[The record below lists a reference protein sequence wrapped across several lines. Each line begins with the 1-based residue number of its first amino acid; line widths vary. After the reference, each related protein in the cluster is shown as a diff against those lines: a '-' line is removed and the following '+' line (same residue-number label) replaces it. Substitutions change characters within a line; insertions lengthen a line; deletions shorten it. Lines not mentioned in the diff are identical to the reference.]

1 MKKVITVLASF
12 FMLVMLSLAVD
23 QVLTWGRLLDGIVDW
38 LDIVLYVVL
47 GLLFLIY
54 VLLPILRWQAY
65 PTPETLSSAFR
76 GTLKQ
81 KRKLLKQ
88 IRRHVSDESERAEVE
103 ALLNSQD
110 ETAIQVFL
118 ESYYRKRSTIAK
130 AAAGAS
136 ATQCFAVVAAN
147 QNSVLDAVMILI
159 FNISMIHKIYTAFR
173 MRDSFLNIAR
183 FYRNTVLQASVTGLF
198 ESLDDEIVEILSSRS
213 LELTKKIPFAD
224 VIMSSILQG
233 FANGYMTYYYG
244 YLSILSFERTL
255 YGTSEDDVALRRKA
269 RRDTRSFMMSMVGK
283 PLDQLA
289 KKMKP
294 SFGSF
299 FSFGKK
305 PPEAFQG
312 EHEL

>member
-1 MKKVITVLASF
+1 MKKLITAVATF
-12 FMLVMLSLAVD
+12 FVLVMLSLAVD

-38 LDIVLYVVL
+38 LDLVLYAVL
-47 GLLFLIY
+47 GILFLVY

-65 PTPETLSSAFR
+65 PTPETLSVSMR

-88 IRRHVSDESERAEVE
+88 VRRHLTEDALRSEVDVLMKSEDDQAVQ
-103 ALLNSQD
+103 AY
-110 ETAIQVFL
+110 L
-118 ESYYRKRSTIAK
+118 EGYYKKRSAEAK
-130 AAAGAS
+130 TAAAAS

-159 FNISMIHKIYTAFR
+159 FNISMIHKIYTSFR

-183 FYRNTVLQASVTGLF
+183 YYRSTVLQASVTGLF

-213 LELTKKIPFAD
+213 IELTRKIPFAD

-244 YLSILSFERTL
+244 YLSILSFERSL
-255 YGTSEDDVALRRKA
+255 YNTGESDVDLRRKA
-269 RRDTRSFMMSMVGK
+269 RRDTRSFMLSMVGK

-294 SFGSF
+294 SFGAF
-299 FSFGKK
+299 FNFGRK
-305 PPEAFQG
+305 PTEDLEGEPEV
-312 EHEL
+312 

>member
-1 MKKVITVLASF
+1 MKKVITVIATF

-65 PTPETLSSAFR
+65 PTPETLSAALR
-76 GTLKQ
+76 GSLKQ
-81 KRKLLKQ
+81 KRKLLRQ
-88 IRRHVSDESERAEVE
+88 VRRHVTEETERTEVD
-103 ALLNSQD
+103 ALLKSQD
-110 ETAIQVFL
+110 EDAVQTYL
-118 ESYYRKRSTIAK
+118 EGYYKKRSAAAK

-159 FNISMIHKIYTAFR
+159 FNISMIHKIYSSFR
-173 MRDSFLNIAR
+173 MRDSFLNIGR
-183 FYRNTVLQASVTGLF
+183 YYRNTVLQASVTGLF

-213 LELTKKIPFAD
+213 LELTRKIPFAD

-255 YGTSEDDVALRRKA
+255 YGTDESDVALRRRA

-294 SFGSF
+294 SFGTF

-305 PPEAFQG
+305 SPDDVEGEPEF
-312 EHEL
+312 